1 MPVITHVMGAL
12 GGSLELERTDV
23 VAPTV
28 RQETVTQTLTSE
40 CPAESEVPAELGGR
54 QVRSLQTGLRAN
66 ADRLRS
72 LAALPGRASL
82 TPSLPG

>member
-28 RQETVTQTLTSE
+28 RQETVTQTLTSRPE
-40 CPAESEVPAELGGR
+40 CPAGK
-54 QVRSLQTGLRAN
+54 
-66 ADRLRS
+66 
-72 LAALPGRASL
+72 
-82 TPSLPG
+82 